1 MPKLVRLY
9 IVNVAI
15 GFALSALFVA
25 ALVGLN
31 IGNLGH
37 LVLET
42 SNGWIGGLMLFV
54 SNGVIFA
61 GAQFAIA
68 VMRQADH
75 DDSPRGGL
83 KSPALVPVRMR
94 AATPTQ
100 GPGARLDRKYLKR

>member
-15 GFALSALFVA
+15 GFALSAMFVT
-25 ALVGLN
+25 ALVWLD
-31 IGNLGH
+31 IGGLGH

-42 SNGWIGGLMLFV
+42 RNGWIGGLMLFV

-68 VMRQADH
+68 VMRLAE
-75 DDSPRGGL
+75 DDSNPRGGRKASAMAPVL
-83 KSPALVPVRMR
+83 APAR
-94 AATPTQ
+94 AAAPAK
-100 GPGARLDRKYLKR
+100 PLDRKLLTRR